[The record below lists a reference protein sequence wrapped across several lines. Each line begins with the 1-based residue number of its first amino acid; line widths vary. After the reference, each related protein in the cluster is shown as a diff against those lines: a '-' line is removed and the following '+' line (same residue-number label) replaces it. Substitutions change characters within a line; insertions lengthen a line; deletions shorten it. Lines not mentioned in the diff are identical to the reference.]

1 MKKTYFLLIL
11 LFSVLSVSA
20 QKAGRAIRIA
30 CVGNSI
36 TYGAGIQDREKNCY
50 PAQLQAYLGDDYQV
64 ANFGCSG
71 TTANSKGDYP
81 YIHTAQHKQSMDFLP
96 DIVLIKLGTN
106 DTKPQ
111 NWRYKD
117 NLKKDYQA
125 LIDEYKQ
132 LSSHPRIILLTP
144 VRCYLAPDAEIKAG
158 LIAGEVREMVEQLA
172 WENKLEI
179 INLYNLFDKEWQQ
192 QLFPDRLHPSGIGA
206 GIMAR
211 KIGSYLIRK
220 PEEHGHDITKQLE
233 KDITGTFNFHGHQG
247 FSFNNGK
254 DKCLIVKPY
263 FEAEG
268 SPWIIRAR
276 FWGHE
281 PQTDIALLE
290 QGFHVVYCDVSDLYG
305 SPHAVKRWD
314 RLYKRM
320 RKCGLNRKVVLEG
333 MSRGGLIVYNWAAK
347 NPGKVACIYAD
358 APVMDFKSWPLGKE
372 GTETDKRQLLEAYGF
387 KSMSE
392 ALEWKHN
399 PLDHTRKLAKAGI
412 PILHVVGDD
421 DRVVPVRE
429 NTSMFE
435 SRMKLLGAPIT
446 VIHKPGVDHHPHSLS
461 DPAPIVRFILKAT
474 GHDAHFYK
482 NVPAEEE

>member
-1 MKKTYFLLIL
+1 MKKTYLFLIS
-11 LFSVLSVSA
+11 LFFVLNIFA
-20 QKAGRAIRIA
+20 QAIGRPLRIA

-36 TYGAGIQDREKNCY
+36 TYGSGIQNREKNSY
-50 PAQLQAYLGDDYQV
+50 PAQLQAYLGDDYLV

-71 TTANSKGDYP
+71 ATANSKGDRP
-81 YIHTAQHKQSMDFLP
+81 YILTTQHKESIDFLP

-106 DTKPQ
+106 DSKPQ

-117 NLKKDYQA
+117 NLKRDYQA

-144 VRCYLAPDAEIKAG
+144 VRCYLNPEANIKANI
-158 LIAGEVREMVEQLA
+158 IAGEIREMVEQLA

-179 INLYNLFDKEWQQ
+179 INLYNLFDQEWQQ

-206 GIMAR
+206 GVMAK
-211 KIGSYLIRK
+211 KIGSYLTRE
-220 PEEHGHDITKQLE
+220 PEKQGHDITTQLDE
-233 KDITGTFNFHGHQG
+233 DITGTFNFHGHQG
-247 FSFNNGK
+247 FAFNNGE
-254 DKCLIVKPY
+254 DKCLIVKPHS
-263 FEAEG
+263 EAKG
-268 SPWIIRAR
+268 RPWIIRAR

-290 QGFHVVYCDVSDLYG
+290 QGFHVVYCDVTDLYG
-305 SPHAVKRWD
+305 SPRAVERWN

-320 RKCGLNRKVVLEG
+320 RKCGFNHKVVLEG

-387 KSMSE
+387 RNIDE
-392 ALEWKHN
+392 AMKWKQN
-399 PLDHTRKLAKAGI
+399 PLDHARKLAKAGI

-421 DRVVPVRE
+421 DQVVPVKE
-429 NTSMFE
+429 NTEVFE
-435 SRMKLLGAPIT
+435 KRMKLLEAPIT
-446 VIHKPGVDHHPHSLS
+446 VIHKPRVGHHPHSLS
-461 DPAPIVRFILKAT
+461 NPAPIVRFILKAT
-474 GHDAHFYK
+474 GNDAPFYD
-482 NVPAEEE
+482 NVPAEK